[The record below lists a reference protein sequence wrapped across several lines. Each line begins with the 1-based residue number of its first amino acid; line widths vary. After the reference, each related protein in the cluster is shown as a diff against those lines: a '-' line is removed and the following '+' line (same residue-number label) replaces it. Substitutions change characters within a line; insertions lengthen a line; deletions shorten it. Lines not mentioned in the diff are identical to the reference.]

1 MNELSGL
8 FDTYKS
14 IVVFD
19 TETSGLDF
27 KNDKIIE
34 LAAVKLQKNERGKVV
49 VDREVDEF
57 VRLPEGRVLD
67 PFVVNLTG
75 ITDDMLLAKG
85 ISYEAA
91 AEIFYVLENVS
102 KKLCRQLMKFMQTIT
117 NV

>member
-8 FDTYKS
+8 FDSYRS

-27 KNDKIIE
+27 KNDRIIE
-34 LAAVKLQKNERGKVV
+34 LAAIKLNRNEHGKVY

-57 VRLPEGRVLD
+57 VKLPEGRELT

-75 ITDDMLLAKG
+75 ITDEMLLEKG

-91 AEIFYVLENVS
+91 AELFIRL
-102 KKLCRQLMKFMQTIT
+102 
-117 NV
+117 